1 MLWNRIRGLWNAYH
15 AILAVVLTVLY
26 WVFLIAISRFLI
38 AILPVIEGRSIANDP
53 AYLLYYVGAV
63 VGLIIA
69 AIHNRSNA
77 ATLLA
82 GGFVNCH
89 KLALKQTGYIGMVL
103 LLTVA
108 LGMEPEFRYPLSEEE
123 RIRIALL
130 RIALLFALLGSVYV
144 VFLIC
149 HFHIPGKLADH
160 LFSEQHEQRTLL
172 IGPVEKAREINNW
185 ILETAAFG
193 FGLRGKPSEGDE
205 EEGRVLHMTRVSSV
219 AMLDRIIRHEGIRQ
233 ILLLE
238 LPLDPEGLNLVV
250 DAANQRGVRLLILN
264 NLAEILRHD
273 ISYFDLHQKEFISL
287 RDEPLEDPVN
297 RMIKRTV
304 DILMSLPVVVLV
316 LPPLCLVVKIF
327 QSIQSPGPLFYR
339 QTRAGLNNRPF
350 RIFKFR
356 TMRFDRG
363 DEASQQATAGDPRIY
378 PMGRLLR
385 KTSLDEI
392 PQFLNVLRGHMS
404 VVGPRPHMIIHNRRF
419 NKVMEKYRVRTF
431 AKPGITGL
439 AQMSG
444 YRGEAKNDEDVVER
458 AKLDIK
464 YIEKWSLPLDF
475 SIIFNTF
482 VQVFK
487 PPDTAY

>member
-1 MLWNRIRGLWNAYH
+1 MIWNRIRGLWNAYH
-15 AILAVVLTVLY
+15 VILALILTVLY
-26 WVFLIAISRFLI
+26 WVFLIAISPMIQGWPIAHYPPLI
-38 AILPVIEGRSIANDP
+38 
-53 AYLLYYVGAV
+53 LYNVAAV

-69 AIHNRSNA
+69 AFRNRSGA

-82 GGFVNCH
+82 GGFVNYH
-89 KLALKQTGYIGMVL
+89 TLALKQTVYIGMVL
-103 LLTVA
+103 LLTLA
-108 LGMEPEFRYPLSEEE
+108 LGMEPQFRHT
-123 RIRIALL
+123 RIAL
-130 RIALLFALLGSVYV
+130 FFVFLGCVYA

-149 HFHIPGKLADH
+149 HFLIPGRLADL
-160 LFSEQHEQRTLL
+160 LFSDQHEQRTLL
-172 IGPVEKAREINNW
+172 VGPVEKAREISKW

-205 EEGRVLHMTRVSSV
+205 EEGRVLHVTRVSDVS
-219 AMLDRIIRHEGIRQ
+219 MLNRIIRHEGIRQ

-238 LPLDPEGLNLVV
+238 LPLDPEALNLVV
-250 DAANQRGVRLLILN
+250 DAANKAGVRLLILN
-264 NLAEILRHD
+264 NLREILHHD
-273 ISYFDLHQKEFISL
+273 ISFFDVHDKEFISL

-297 RMIKRTV
+297 RTVKRTV
-304 DILMSLPVVVLV
+304 DILMTLPVVVLV

-339 QTRAGLNNRPF
+339 QTRAGLNNLPF

-356 TMRFDRG
+356 TMRADKG
-363 DEASQQATAGDPRIY
+363 DEASKQATAGDPRIY
-378 PMGRLLR
+378 PIGRILR

-392 PQFLNVLRGHMS
+392 PQFLNVFLGHMS

-419 NKVMEKYRVRTF
+419 SEVMRKYHVRTF

-444 YRGEAKNDEDVVER
+444 YRGEAKNDQDVIER

-475 SIIFNTF
+475 WIIFSTMY
-482 VQVFK
+482 QVFR
-487 PPDTAY
+487 PPKTAY

>member
-15 AILAVVLTVLY
+15 AILVVILTVLY
-26 WVFLIAISRFLI
+26 WVFLIAISPMI
-38 AILPVIEGRSIANDP
+38 QGSSIAHYQP
-53 AYLLYYVGAV
+53 FVLYNVAAV

-69 AIHNRSNA
+69 AVRGRSTA

-82 GGFVNCH
+82 GGVVNYH
-89 KLALKQTGYIGMVL
+89 TLALKQTVYIGVVL
-103 LLTVA
+103 LLTLA
-108 LGMEPEFRYPLSEEE
+108 LGMEPEFRHM
-123 RIRIALL
+123 
-130 RIALLFALLGSVYV
+130 RIALLFAFLGSVYV

-149 HFHIPGKLADH
+149 HFLIPGRLAGQ
-160 LFSEQHEQRTLL
+160 LFSDQHEQRTLL
-172 IGPVEKAREINNW
+172 VGPVGKAREINKW
-185 ILETAAFG
+185 ILDTAAFG

-205 EEGRVLHMTRVSSV
+205 EEGRVLHVTRVSSV

-250 DAANQRGVRLLILN
+250 DAANKAGVRLLILN
-264 NLAEILRHD
+264 NLGEILRHN
-273 ISYFDLHQKEFISL
+273 ISYFELHEKEFISL
-287 RDEPLEDPVN
+287 RDEPLEDPIN
-297 RMIKRTV
+297 RMVKRTV
-304 DILMSLPVVVLV
+304 DFLMSLPVVLFV

-339 QTRAGLNNRPF
+339 QTRAGLNNLPF

-356 TMRFDRG
+356 TMRIDKG
-363 DEASQQATAGDPRIY
+363 DDASQQATAGDPRIY
-378 PMGRLLR
+378 PVGRILR

-392 PQFLNVLRGHMS
+392 PQFLNVFFGHMS

-419 NKVMEKYRVRTF
+419 SEVMQAYHVRTF

-444 YRGEAKNDEDVVER
+444 YRGEAKNDQDVVER

-464 YIEKWSLPLDF
+464 YVENWSLPLDF
-475 SIIFNTF
+475 WIIFNTMY
-482 VQVFK
+482 QVFR
-487 PPDTAY
+487 PPKTAY